1 MSREIYVT
9 LIIRPKIKITQKY
22 KNCSVVLNLLHSL
35 KMVLSIIRDVEK
47 IRTRGYLR
55 IKPATGRKWILK
67 MDTRYPRVWVF
78 LIPAC

>member
-1 MSREIYVT
+1 MQNILKIFNLKKIY
-9 LIIRPKIKITQKY
+9 LELYKY
-22 KNCSVVLNLLHSL
+22 K
-35 KMVLSIIRDVEK
+35 KIEEGRDVKK
-47 IRTRGYLR
+47 ICTRGYLQ